1 MTISVDELVP
11 KLRMFAQVGR
21 ERRSNV
27 ALNQYHAEVLDEAAS
42 QLIAMKEAL
51 AEARAAIVKSVR
63 GGFEIAGY
71 SAAEADSAIADWS
84 SGSPIIRKIDTLL
97 TSEGT
102 AP

>member
-1 MTISVDELVP
+1 MTISVDELVEH
-11 KLRMFAQVGR
+11 LTLNARGR
-21 ERRSNV
+21 RTGYDIP
-27 ALNQYHAEVLDEAAS
+27 AMMLEAAS
-42 QLIAMKEAL
+42 QILAMKDVL
-51 AEARAAIVKSVR
+51 VEARAAIVKSVR

-97 TSEGT
+97 ASEGT